1 MKYNLTDIT
10 EYYGADYMSCIDT
23 KTLKELFKNMPEI
36 KANINYKIF
45 NIWKEIWENK
55 LTNLYDDSVV
65 ISPNYLIEHI
75 FPLKYDNFFN
85 YNIEIDIYVD
95 ELLRGINRKHINF
108 QQINLSKILPI
119 LWYTKYDSLM
129 YEENHSSSPIIAVFF
144 PAQVG
149 SSPSLQYYSILD
161 GNHRVSAAVNS
172 HKDLPIYCIL
182 DPFLKS
188 KYFINL
194 VSCYAFHLIQSY
206 LYLQLND
213 DKVCIQY
220 LKELN
225 SFNF

>member
-85 YNIEIDIYVD
+85 
-95 ELLRGINRKHINF
+95 
-108 QQINLSKILPI
+108 ILPI
-119 LWYTKYDSLM
+119 LWYTKYDSLI

-172 HKDLPIYCIL
+172 HKELPIYCIS